1 MVEKIVVFGYGKF
14 GRSVCA
20 KLKEIDCFLKVKVAT
35 QENFDAAKEDGLDV
49 EFFNIYSDK
58 SIEEAGIKSASK
70 VVCAMDDNHE
80 NLFLAL
86 SIREICENAYI
97 MALSNSINVTG
108 KLKMAG
114 VNRVIDMYNLSGL
127 MIKNILTKPVA
138 SEFLQGFINH
148 SHSYIFKEYQVEYN
162 SKFWGRMVDEIDFE
176 KFDIIFV
183 GMVDLEKGKHFIF
196 YTSGQEHK
204 IDTNDTLILV
214 GEEENINR
222 FIEFCEAW
230 YGYMYSRC
238 REMGKCFSTRF

>member
-162 SKFWGRMVDEIDFE
+162 SKFRGRMVDEIDFE

-222 FIEFCEAW
+222 FIEFCEA
-230 YGYMYSRC
+230 
-238 REMGKCFSTRF
+238 